1 MTIRRLGRRGL
12 LAGGLAIGA
21 GALVAA
27 CAAPAPT
34 ATPVPA
40 KPAAPAAPP
49 VAPAAPA
56 PTATTAPA
64 AAPAPTKPAEAP
76 KPAAAAPAPTKPA
89 EAPKPAAAATGRGSA
104 GTLKVLYWQGPT
116 ILNHALAVGT
126 KDIHA
131 SRLVTEPL
139 LNYDEGGNLV
149 PVLAAEVPSRQNGGL
164 SEDGKSVTYK
174 LKKDVKWA
182 DGKPFTSDDVVFTY
196 KFIINKETA
205 STQVGSYTTLA
216 DVVAVDPSTVRLLF
230 KSATPAWFVPFVGES
245 GQILPKH
252 ALEAYQGA
260 KAREAPF
267 NQKSFG
273 TGPYMVDS
281 FKPGD
286 SVIYVANPNYRDPA
300 KPAFGRV
307 EMKGGGDAVSAARAV
322 FQTGEYD
329 FAWNLQV
336 EWQVLEELTKA
347 GRGTL
352 LTLPG
357 IGVESVHFNVTDPN
371 KEVDGEKS
379 SLKSKHPFLTDKRV
393 RQALSLA
400 IDRDTM
406 AKQLY
411 GETGVVTPNVLTTPP
426 KYASKGPKYVL
437 DVAQA
442 NKILDDAGYKRGGDG
457 IRVTPEGVKMKIV
470 FATSINSL
478 RQKEQAVIKDGWTKI
493 GIDTEL
499 KAVDA
504 SVFFASDPGKPDTIN
519 RFEWDAMM
527 FTSTFGSPWPAGYME
542 FWYSGDVARDVA
554 QKSNQWAGGNRQ
566 RWISAEFNKLY
577 DQAQVELDAEKS
589 TALWHQLNDLVVN
602 EYISIP
608 LIDRKRVDAYSKRI
622 KGPKLV
628 PFDSDPWNMGDWSLA

>member
-1 MTIRRLGRRGL
+1 VTIGRLGRRGF

-21 GALVAA
+21 GALLAA

-49 VAPAAPA
+49 AAPVAPA
-56 PTATTAPA
+56 PTATSAPAPAPTATSAPA
-64 AAPAPTKPAEAP
+64 AAPAPTKPA
-76 KPAAAAPAPTKPA
+76 AAAV
-89 EAPKPAAAATGRGSA
+89 GRGSA

-116 ILNHALAVGT
+116 ILNPALAVGT
-126 KDIHA
+126 KDVHA
-131 SRLVTEPL
+131 ARLVTEPL
-139 LNYDEGGNLV
+139 LNYDEAGNLV

-174 LKKDVKWA
+174 LKRDVKWA
-182 DGKPFTSDDVVFTY
+182 DGKPFTADDVVFTF
-196 KFIINKETA
+196 KFITNKETA
-205 STQVGSYTTLA
+205 ATNIGGYLEVE
-216 DVVAVDPSTVRLLF
+216 DVVAVDANTARVMFKAPS
-230 KSATPAWFVPFVGES
+230 PAWYVPFVGES
-245 GQILPKH
+245 GQVLPKH

-267 NQKSFG
+267 NAKSFG
-273 TGPYMVDS
+273 TGPYMVDN
-281 FKPGD
+281 FKSGD
-286 SVIYVANPNYRDPA
+286 SVVYVANPNYRDPA

-336 EWQVLEELTKA
+336 EWQVLEELMKA

-357 IGVESVHFNVTDPN
+357 IGVEAVHFNMTDPH

-379 SLKSKHPFLTDKRV
+379 SLKSKHPFLTDIKV

-411 GETGVVTPNVLTTPP
+411 GETGVVALNVLTTPP
-426 KYASKGPKYVL
+426 KLSSKGTKYTL
-437 DVAQA
+437 DLAAA
-442 NKILDDAGYKRGGDG
+442 NKLLDDAGYKKGADG
-457 IRVTPEGVKMKIV
+457 IRTTPSGTRMKIV

-478 RQKEQAVIKDGWTKI
+478 RQKEQALIKDGWQKI

-504 SVFFASDPGKPDTIN
+504 TVFFASDPGKPDTIN
-519 RFEWDAMM
+519 HFQWDAMM
-527 FTSTFGSPWPAGYME
+527 FTSTFGSPWPAGYMKS
-542 FWYSGDVARDVA
+542 WYSGDVARDVA
-554 QKSNQWAGGNRQ
+554 QKSNQWAGTNRV
-566 RWISAEFNKLY
+566 RWINEEFNKAF
-577 DQAQVELDAEKS
+577 DAAQKELDGEKS
-589 TALWHQLNDLVVN
+589 VALWHKLNDIVVN
-602 EYISIP
+602 QYISIP

-628 PFDSDPWNMGDWSLA
+628 PFDSDPWNMEDWSLA